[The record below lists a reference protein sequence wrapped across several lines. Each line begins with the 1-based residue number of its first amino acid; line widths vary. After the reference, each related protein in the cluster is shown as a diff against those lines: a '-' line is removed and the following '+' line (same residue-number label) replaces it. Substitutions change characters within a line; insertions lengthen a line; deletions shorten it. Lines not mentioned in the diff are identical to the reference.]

1 LRERLATV
9 LIIPSSW
16 GSQLGGYPAC
26 ITPQHLLHINLGLLG
41 KKQLH
46 YIQYFGSKVSAA
58 TLPGPL
64 PEGATEEEVYL
75 VIGVKFKSYNGFVVV
90 FYVMYYV

>member
-1 LRERLATV
+1 
-9 LIIPSSW
+9 
-16 GSQLGGYPAC
+16 
-26 ITPQHLLHINLGLLG
+26 LLHINLGLLG

-46 YIQYFGSKVSAA
+46 YIQYSGSKVSAA